1 MVISDFEY
9 KKMIKKTE
17 WELQS
22 FLKDNP
28 EMEKEQEVIQEN
40 LDALG
45 DNQVAKLQYLMGRI
59 SNNSKLMV
67 KELELLDAHHKTN
80 QALMKKIVEE
90 LMNPE
95 EVEEVE
101 RPSGPTLSE
110 TIEELIVKWKKL
122 F

>member
-59 SNNSKLMV
+59 SNNSRLMV